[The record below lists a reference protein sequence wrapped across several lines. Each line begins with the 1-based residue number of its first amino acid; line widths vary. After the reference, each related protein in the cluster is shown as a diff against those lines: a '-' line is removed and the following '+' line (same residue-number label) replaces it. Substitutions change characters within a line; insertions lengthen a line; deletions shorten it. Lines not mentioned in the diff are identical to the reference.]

1 MKCTLMRL
9 ESVREKDFYLLSL
22 LTDAHCHQMG
32 TFVVIGKLVWEPE
45 LRLWGRSG
53 W

>member
-9 ESVREKDFYLLSL
+9 ESVREEDFDSVSL

-32 TFVVIGKLVWEPE
+32 TCVVTREAGLGTRIEAVGQF
-45 LRLWGRSG
+45 G